1 MAANKELREQLADF
15 LTWKNAHADFDSVVK
30 GVSPRMR
37 GLVPKGFAHSLWQF
51 GPQAS

>member
-1 MAANKELREQLADF
+1 MARRQLANF
-15 LTWKNAHADFDSVVK
+15 LNWSSAHADFDSVVK
-30 GVSPRMR
+30 GVCPRLR